1 MLYRIRYR
9 SDLRHSDTTAYIFA
23 VDEFLGGVVIWRAV
37 EVSDKESRLDQ
48 REREVDQWAKSV
60 QVDRNRGLF
69 ADWLIDEWAP
79 KNPKTW
85 QNINRKWEEKNK
97 GE

>member
-1 MLYRIRYR
+1 M
-9 SDLRHSDTTAYIFA
+9 
-23 VDEFLGGVVIWRAV
+23 GGLVIWGAV
-37 EVSDKESRLDQ
+37 EVADERSKGDQ
-48 REREVDQWAKSV
+48 RAREVDQWARSV

-85 QNINRKWEEKNK
+85 QTINRNWDEKNK